1 MSAENKALVRR
12 WFEEVWNHGNT
23 VSIYEMFP
31 VGRKCYGFPDPD
43 GVVGVEE
50 FVQTHKNFTSAFS
63 DIHVTIDDLIAED
76 DRVAVRLTCTM
87 KHTGEGIG
95 VSPTGQAVTLKGVTI
110 TRIEDGKIAEGW
122 NYFDIPGLVSKLQ
135 SCAAAKA

>member
-12 WFEEVWNHGNT
+12 WFEEVWNQGNT
-23 VSIYEMFP
+23 AAIYEMFP
-31 VGRKCYGFPDPD
+31 SGRKSYGFPDPD
-43 GVVGVEE
+43 GFVGVEE
-50 FVQTHKNFTSAFS
+50 FVETHKNFTSAFS

-87 KHTGEGIG
+87 KHTGEGMG
-95 VSPTGQAVTLKGVTI
+95 VSPTGQAVTLKGATI
-110 TRIEDGKIAEGW
+110 ISVEDGMIAESW

-135 SCAAAKA
+135 SYAAAKA